1 MGFNVRKFIKRLIK
15 KPIVQPKQIVIEEEV
30 IEEIQIPEYEPDS
43 EPEIIDV
50 VPLVRKRTKDSQ
62 LSRKVSLNPLSD

>member
-1 MGFNVRKFIKRLIK
+1 MGFNVRKFLKRLIK
-15 KPIVQPKQIVIEEEV
+15 KPIVQPKEIVVKEV